1 MRKAT
6 ANLYKVEVGNETHSI
21 LETFQCITDDRVSE
35 HQESTFNFVLV
46 DVSASMRV
54 YSKPLVN
61 YWNELISPLLT
72 KEMTECFHFG
82 SEIQFKNNDSL
93 LNVDDFISGSTNLT
107 SAICLINTKVKSL
120 ENKFIRI
127 FLLTD
132 GLHSAGDVKPDIEI
146 AKLLIP
152 ADKTIE
158 VFLLGF
164 GARFPEEFAIN
175 LRSALHNGASS
186 IPFVFWAKCLN
197 SYDKY
202 SDILEEI
209 ENIADNINNGI
220 FKIKIDP
227 QGKLAPDFPDID
239 ECYLGE
245 FIYFAA
251 SPDSLML
258 SLSTLDD
265 FPLELKLNVKEVD
278 KSFPIHSLLRQWNSL
293 ILQYI
298 CQKRKL
304 PAFVLDVMQSIYKY
318 YSHKLLSHGETQ
330 TISYRLIV
338 IENKRL
344 ESKYDKLIEYLKK
357 IIDAG
362 DYPPRNELLDCIS
375 NKISKLQFDDENG
388 DIEKQKLKDY
398 IKSVKEFTVI
408 LREIKPNLKV
418 FDSSSDECKITKT
431 SMIKDILNPSL
442 SELLLEDKLTFM
454 TNFTVTGMPVLISFK
469 NSPHISPWMLCV
481 NQNSSGSSIV
491 VSQNTLEYSAECNS
505 SSFNTKTVHLEE
517 GYEIRYNAVVPIL
530 SPKYANVMKSLVRT
544 KIFAML
550 CSFCIYGNPYIT
562 DYNAH
567 FAVLGCTWIKLLA
580 KKHNGECSD
589 NISQELESIYAT
601 ATLYLDREDLTQFFQ
616 SLISNPKEI
625 LLRENKKKGSNKENE
640 IRCESIIKP
649 LFLLFL
655 NQDKLNENICEDLV
669 PLILLELIGRC
680 LAKYKNKNY
689 KNCLCSLFLQP
700 DLSNDKKREEFIDSK
715 SKELSKKILESFVK
729 TRGKLLNVFYKPE
742 DLQKTLKEFTKE
754 EMKSSEDED
763 VFSIKINNSY
773 FHCCYK
779 WREEY
784 SAVHSRE
791 IVQPMTKEL
800 VLLTAQKKGV
810 EVNQENF
817 EAVYRFDSQS
827 GLLRNSCM
835 VKNCPFYLIPNE
847 SFGQHIFAGREKIFI
862 HQFHKISLEV
872 ALENGSVDDVIS
884 RLFPQNSNNQIS
896 RENSPYFRSQTHFKK
911 LRREIFRL

>member
-1 MRKAT
+1 
-6 ANLYKVEVGNETHSI
+6 
-21 LETFQCITDDRVSE
+21 
-35 HQESTFNFVLV
+35 
-46 DVSASMRV
+46 
-54 YSKPLVN
+54 
-61 YWNELISPLLT
+61 
-72 KEMTECFHFG
+72 MTECFLFG
-82 SEIQFKNNDSL
+82 SEIQFKENDSL

-107 SAICLINTKVKSL
+107 SAIRLINAKVKSL

-132 GLHSAGDVKPDIEI
+132 GLHSAGDIKPDFEI

-152 ADKTIE
+152 AEKTIE

-164 GARFPEEFAIN
+164 GARFPVEFATN
-175 LRSALHNGASS
+175 LRSALHNGASF

-197 SYDKY
+197 NYNKY

-227 QGKLAPDFPDID
+227 HGKLAPDFPDID

-251 SPDSLML
+251 SPDLLML

-265 FPLELKLNVKEVD
+265 FPLELKLNVKDVD
-278 KSFPIHSLLRQWNSL
+278 KSFPINSLLRQWNSL

-304 PAFVLDVMQSIYKY
+304 PAFVFDVMQSIYKY
-318 YSHKLLSHGETQ
+318 YSHKLLSDIESRHGETK

-344 ESKYDKLIEYLKK
+344 ESKYDKLIENLKK
-357 IIDAG
+357 IIDAFE
-362 DYPPRNELLDCIS
+362 YPSRNELLDWIS
-375 NKISKLQFDDENG
+375 NKVSKLQFEDENG

-408 LREIKPNLKV
+408 LREIKPNLKI
-418 FDSSSDECKITKT
+418 FDASSDECKITKT
-431 SMIKDILNPSL
+431 SMIKDILDPSL
-442 SELLLEDKLTFM
+442 SELLLEDNLTFM

-469 NSPHISPWMLCV
+469 NSSHISPWMLCV
-481 NQNSSGSSIV
+481 NQNSSGSSMV
-491 VSQNTLEYSAECNS
+491 VSQNTLEFTSECNS
-505 SSFNTKTVHLEE
+505 SFFNTKSVRLEE
-517 GYEIRYNAVVPIL
+517 GYEIKYNAVVPII
-530 SPKYANVMKSLVRT
+530 SPKYSDVMKPLVRT
-544 KIFAML
+544 TIFAML

-567 FAVLGCTWIKLLA
+567 IALLGCTWIKLLA
-580 KKHNGECSD
+580 KKHNSECSD
-589 NISQELESIYAT
+589 NINQELESIYAT

-616 SLISNPKEI
+616 SLKSNPKEI

-640 IRCESIIKP
+640 VWCESMIKP

-655 NQDKLNENICEDLV
+655 NQDKLNENICEDLI

-680 LAKYKNKNY
+680 LSKYQNKNY
-689 KNCLCSLFLQP
+689 KNCLCSFFLQP
-700 DLSNDKKREEFIDSK
+700 DLSNVKKREEFIDSK

-729 TRGKLLNVFYKPE
+729 THGKLLNVFYKPE
-742 DLQKTLKEFTKE
+742 DLQKTLKEFTKQE
-754 EMKSSEDED
+754 IKSSEDED
-763 VFSIKINNSY
+763 LFNIRINNSFINNMKNEELAGDICLSDVKHFVSELNFSSRNLLETCFDEQLIFVSV
-773 FHCCYK
+773 FHCLQTRNNPKERFTKPLPNYEEARDIVKGTILDEKKTLVTKTIKNVLHIADYK

-784 SAVHSRE
+784 SAVHSKE
-791 IVQPMTKEL
+791 IVQPMTKEI
-800 VLLTAQKKGV
+800 VLLNAQKKGV

-817 EAVYRFDSQS
+817 EAVFRFDSQS

-847 SFGQHIFAGREKIFI
+847 SFGQHIFAGRGKKFY
-862 HQFHKISLEV
+862 S
-872 ALENGSVDDVIS
+872 SVS
-884 RLFPQNSNNQIS
+884 
-896 RENSPYFRSQTHFKK
+896 
-911 LRREIFRL
+911 